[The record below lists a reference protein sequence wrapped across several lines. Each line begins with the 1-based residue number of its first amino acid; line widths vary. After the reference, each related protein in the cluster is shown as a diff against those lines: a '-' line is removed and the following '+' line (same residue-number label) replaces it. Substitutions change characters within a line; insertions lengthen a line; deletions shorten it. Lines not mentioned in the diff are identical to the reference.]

1 MAIKSIP
8 QMREELELLQARPAA
23 ILEAAKAE
31 KREALTDDEKA
42 EIDSIINDGGKVDQV
57 KAEIARL
64 EKIED
69 LQKQIVKS
77 RVKDRVDVG
86 GQLSDEPFKVPAR
99 AVRGNL
105 KAFKGPNAERDA
117 YLSGQFLA
125 ATVFGNSK
133 AREWC
138 QSHGVPLVNAAHSG
152 TSNEKGGYL
161 VPDPMEASIIRLVEE
176 YGVARRNCRV
186 WPMPSGNLRIPK
198 RNGGFT
204 SYWVGENAT
213 ITASDMAFASV
224 ELTARKLGVLTQVS
238 SELLED
244 AALALADIVST
255 EFAYKFA
262 VAEDAAAFLGDG
274 TSTYG
279 GIVGAANALAAGAL
293 VTTASNVDTFAE
305 LTIATIHDA
314 MGKLPRYPGIM
325 PKWYMSQVCW
335 STAFERLAFAAG
347 GNNANDFGAGMGPR
361 FQGYPVEFVQGLA
374 GTSGST
380 DHSGTI
386 FAYFGDL
393 SMAAAMGDTRGITI
407 AADSSVYFT
416 SDAIAIRGTERLD
429 FNIHDRG
436 DANNAGALVGLKF
449 NAS

>member
-1 MAIKSIP
+1 MKSLA
-8 QMREELELLQARPAA
+8 QLREEKETLGVRAQAIVEIAMGEQRELT
-23 ILEAAKAE
+23 AE
-31 KREALTDDEKA
+31 EKA
-42 EIDSIINDGGKVDQV
+42 EIDSINDAGGKLDIIQ
-57 KAEIARL
+57 KDIDRL
-64 EKIED
+64 EKLEAK
-69 LQKQIVKS
+69 QKEIVRN
-77 RVKDRVDVG
+77 RVQPRVDASG
-86 GQLSDEPFKVPAR
+86 SISDEPFKVPAR

-105 KAFKGPNAERDA
+105 KAFKGPDAERDA

-125 ATVFGNSK
+125 ATVFGNEK
-133 AREWC
+133 AKDWC
-138 QSHGVPLVNAAHSG
+138 KSHGVPLVNAAHSG
-152 TSNEKGGYL
+152 SDNSKGGYL

-204 SYWVGENAT
+204 SYWVGENSA

-224 ELTARKLGVLTQVS
+224 ELTAKKLGVLTQIS
-238 SELLED
+238 NELLED
-244 AALALADIVST
+244 AAVAMADIVAT

-262 VAEDAAAFLGDG
+262 IEEDEAAFLGDG
-274 TSTYG
+274 TSSYG
-279 GIVGAANALAAGAL
+279 GIVGAANALEDGAL
-293 VTTASNVDTFAE
+293 VTTASNVDTFEE
-305 LTIATIHDA
+305 LTIATVHNA
-314 MGKLPRYPGIM
+314 MGKLKRYPGIM

-335 STAFERLAFAAG
+335 STAFERLALAAG
-347 GNNANDFGAGMGPR
+347 GSTPVDYANGMGLR
-361 FQGYPVEFVQGLA
+361 FQGYPVEITQVLA

-407 AADSSVYFT
+407 AADSSLYFA

-436 DANNAGALVGLKF
+436 DADNAGALVGLKF